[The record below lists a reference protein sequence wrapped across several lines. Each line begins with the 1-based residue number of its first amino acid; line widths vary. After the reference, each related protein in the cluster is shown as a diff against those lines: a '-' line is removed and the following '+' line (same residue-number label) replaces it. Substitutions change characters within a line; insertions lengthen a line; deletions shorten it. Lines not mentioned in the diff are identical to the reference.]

1 VLHGWHQR
9 RTAALNHGMRKS
21 GMRVTIDNCVLTELQ
36 HIVDLHRKHGA
47 PNPFDDVEGL
57 VGFVLACVADGSRR
71 PGAWERT
78 VLEAMGLVADC
89 PEHHLHRADCGAP
102 MDSESALPQSGPQ
115 PLLPASSATV
125 APDPDAECDD
135 PAALV
140 VEITQLLFRT
150 VAALLRVL
158 SAFDTSEFR
167 DVERW
172 PRQSAAL
179 QQVYAAL
186 GRPWPAGPSA
196 AD

>member
-1 VLHGWHQR
+1 
-9 RTAALNHGMRKS
+9 
-21 GMRVTIDNCVLTELQ
+21 MRVTIDNSVLAELQ
-36 HIVDLHRKHGA
+36 HIVDLHRRHGA
-47 PNPFDDVEGL
+47 PNPFGDVESL

-78 VLEAMGLVADC
+78 VLEAMGLVADR
-89 PEHHLHRADCGAP
+89 PEHHLHRAGSCAP
-102 MDSESALPQSGPQ
+102 MESGSALALPGPR
-115 PLLPASSATV
+115 PLLSASSATV
-125 APDPDAECDD
+125 SADPAADCDD
-135 PAALV
+135 PAAVV

-150 VAALLRVL
+150 VAALNRVL
-158 SAFDTSEFR
+158 SAFDTSEYR

-179 QQVYAAL
+179 REVYSAL

>member
-1 VLHGWHQR
+1 
-9 RTAALNHGMRKS
+9 
-21 GMRVTIDNCVLTELQ
+21 MRVVIDNGVLAELQ

-47 PNPFDDVEGL
+47 PNPFDDVESL

-89 PEHHLHRADCGAP
+89 PQHQLYRAADGAP
-102 MDSESALPQSGPQ
+102 MEPGNALPLAGPQ
-115 PLLPASSATV
+115 PLLSAASGTV
-125 APDPDAECDD
+125 APDLDGECAD

-150 VAALLRVL
+150 VAALHRVL
-158 SAFDTSEFR
+158 SAFDTSEYR

-186 GRPWPAGPSA
+186 GKPWPLGPSA
-196 AD
+196 SD

>member
-1 VLHGWHQR
+1 
-9 RTAALNHGMRKS
+9 
-21 GMRVTIDNCVLTELQ
+21 MRVTIDNGVLAELQ
-36 HIVDLHRKHGA
+36 HIVDLHRQHGA
-47 PNPFDDVEGL
+47 PNAFADVESL

-89 PEHHLHRADCGAP
+89 PEHHLDRADYGAP
-102 MDSESALPQSGPQ
+102 LEAPSALPLPGPQ
-115 PLLPASSATV
+115 PLLSASSASASASASV
-125 APDPDAECDD
+125 SASAVPNPAAECDD
-135 PAALV
+135 LVALV

-150 VAALLRVL
+150 VAALHRVL

-167 DVERW
+167 DVDRW

-186 GRPWPAGPSA
+186 GRPWPGGPSA